1 MGKVIRVVEKRNW
14 LYQEGKRN
22 WARDW
27 KACQDH
33 QEFVTEFHEALEYWM
48 DLAMKLALRLFVE
61 GMLTRNDVAD
71 IFGISTHTAAKVLQ
85 ELMRDE

>member
-1 MGKVIRVVEKRNW
+1 
-14 LYQEGKRN
+14 
-22 WARDW
+22 
-27 KACQDH
+27 
-33 QEFVTEFHEALEYWM
+33 M

-71 IFGISTHTAAKVLQ
+71 IFGISTRTAAKVLQ